1 MDEVGQ
7 LFAFVAED
15 GLGYGVSV
23 LCGGEDEGGQAGDV
37 GGGGGVGVLDEA
49 VDGGEVPEFE
59 DGG

>member
-1 MDEVGQ
+1 VDEVGQ

-15 GLGYGVSV
+15 GLRYGVSV
-23 LCGGEDEGGQAGDV
+23 LRAGEDEGGETGDV
-37 GGGGGVGVLDEA
+37 GGGSGVGVLDEA